1 MQRAR
6 SHSFSNSWRSLA
18 ATLAALVVA
27 PSILWTQQVSGALG
41 VALTVLP
48 PVATRAVELL
58 AFDVERDGVGRLETT
73 APAAGAV
80 SLIVMATVASS
91 ADGCVPVAQA
101 PVLVEADHRRLSPG
115 LSPASKRSRAP
126 RMTYRVNLGRP
137 PVGSE
142 SRDASVRISY
152 LVVPGT

>member
-18 ATLAALVVA
+18 VIVAALVVA
-27 PSILWTQQVSGALG
+27 PSILRTQQVSGALG
-41 VALTVLP
+41 VTLTVLP
-48 PVATRAVELL
+48 PVGTRTVELL
-58 AFDVERDGVGRLETT
+58 AFDVERDGVARLETT

-91 ADGCVPVAQA
+91 ADGFVPVAQA
-101 PVLVEADHRRLSPG
+101 PVLVEASHRRPSPG
-115 LSPASKRSRAP
+115 PAPASRRSRAP
-126 RMTYRVNLGRP
+126 RMTYRVNLGPRP
-137 PVGSE
+137 AGSDT
-142 SRDASVRISY
+142 RDASVRISY